1 MGARGESGGTA
12 TMFDVAIEA
21 GVSTATVSRVA
32 NDYPNIRLATR
43 QRVQEAMDRLGYVPN
58 LRARSL
64 AGGKTNVLGLIVDD
78 LESSYNNQVARG
90 IDEAVAS
97 HGYDLLLST
106 MHMRERTTRHIERLL
121 NGFAEGL
128 IVLLSGGFG
137 RYLGEVEARG
147 FPVVL
152 IDHAPVANVPIVK
165 ADNDTGT
172 RDVVR
177 HLKTLGHH
185 RVGFITGNLEVASGR
200 ERLDSFR
207 SEASAVGLDADESLI
222 VGGDFKVEG
231 GASAARQLL
240 ALEDPPTAVFAS
252 SDLEAFGVI
261 RVARE
266 LGISIPQDL
275 SLVGFDDIPESS
287 NVTPPL
293 TTVRQPMREMGL
305 LAAELLMSAVEERQ
319 PKTSTVELPTQ
330 LIVRETTGPPS
341 STA

>member
-1 MGARGESGGTA
+1 
-12 TMFDVAIEA
+12 MFDVAIEA

-32 NDYPNIRLATR
+32 NDHPNIRLATR
-43 QRVQEAMDRLGYVPN
+43 TRVQEAMDRLGYVPN

-106 MHMRERTTRHIERLL
+106 MHMRERTTRHIESLL

-152 IDHAPVANVPIVK
+152 IDHAPVSNVSIVR

-172 RDVVR
+172 RDVVKY
-177 HLKTLGHH
+177 LKSLGHR

-200 ERLDSFR
+200 ERLASFR
-207 SEASAVGLDADESLI
+207 SEASSLGLDADECLI
-222 VGGDFKVEG
+222 AEGDFKVEG

-240 ALEDPPTAVFAS
+240 SLEDPPTAVFAS

-266 LGISIPQDL
+266 MGISIPRDL
-275 SLVGFDDIPESS
+275 SLVGFDDIPEAS

-293 TTVRQPMREMGL
+293 TTVRQPMRDMGL
-305 LAAELLMSAVEERQ
+305 LAAEMLISAVEEGQ
-319 PKTSTVELPTQ
+319 PQTSTVELATQ

-341 STA
+341 SNA